1 MDNKLEIFNQ
11 LIYNYFIVIDNLIN
25 IAREKNIIPLKYV
38 VLIPILQSYIEE
50 NKLSIIQKSLV
61 TLLNNK
67 ERILNFSLDKLD
79 KDENINLEK
88 IKIII
93 DKENINNAKE
103 KESELFDL
111 IIQIKNN
118 SLKIDK
124 EERMIIKSYI
134 ELMIMILEKIKNIFL

>member
-1 MDNKLEIFNQ
+1 MDNKLEIFNE
-11 LIYNYFIVIDNLIN
+11 LIYNYFIIIDNLIN
-25 IAREKNIIPLKYV
+25 IGRDKNIIPLKYI

-50 NKLSIIQKSLV
+50 NKLSIVQKSLV

-67 ERILNFSLDKLD
+67 DRILNFSLDKLD

-118 SLKIDK
+118 SLKLDK

-134 ELMIMILEKIKNIFL
+134 ELMITILEKIKNIFV

>member
-1 MDNKLEIFNQ
+1 MNNKLEIFNE
-11 LIYNYFIVIDNLIN
+11 LIYNYFIVIDSLIN
-25 IAREKNIIPLKYV
+25 IGRDKNIIPLKYI
-38 VLIPILQSYIEE
+38 VLIPILQSYIEQ
-50 NKLSIIQKSLV
+50 NKLSIVQKSLV

-67 ERILNFSLDKLD
+67 DRILNFSLDKLD

-88 IKIII
+88 IKTII

-111 IIQIKNN
+111 IIQRKNN
-118 SLKIDK
+118 SLRLDK

-134 ELMIMILEKIKNIFL
+134 ELMIIILEKIKNLFL

>member
-1 MDNKLEIFNQ
+1 MNNKLEIINEQ
-11 LIYNYFIVIDNLIN
+11 IYNYFIVIDSLIN
-25 IAREKNIIPLKYV
+25 IGRDKNIIPLKYI
-38 VLIPILQSYIEE
+38 VLIPILQSYIEQ
-50 NKLSIIQKSLV
+50 NKLSIVQKSLV

-67 ERILNFSLDKLD
+67 DRILNFSLDKLD

-88 IKIII
+88 IKTII

-118 SLKIDK
+118 SLRLDK

-134 ELMIMILEKIKNIFL
+134 ELMIIILEKIKNLFL

>member
-1 MDNKLEIFNQ
+1 MNNKLEIFDE

-25 IAREKNIIPLKYV
+25 IGRDKNIIPLKYI
-38 VLIPILQSYIEE
+38 VLIPILQSYIEQ
-50 NKLSIIQKSLV
+50 NKLSIVQKSLV

-67 ERILNFSLDKLD
+67 DRILNFSLDKLD

-88 IKIII
+88 IKTII

-118 SLKIDK
+118 SLKLDK

-134 ELMIMILEKIKNIFL
+134 VLMIMILEKIKNIFL

>member
-1 MDNKLEIFNQ
+1 MNNKLEIFNE
-11 LIYNYFIVIDNLIN
+11 LIYNYFIVIDSLIN
-25 IAREKNIIPLKYV
+25 IGRDKNIIPLKYI
-38 VLIPILQSYIEE
+38 VLIPILQSYIEQ
-50 NKLSIIQKSLV
+50 NKLSIVQKSLV

-67 ERILNFSLDKLD
+67 DRILNFSLDKLD

-118 SLKIDK
+118 SLKLDK

>member
-1 MDNKLEIFNQ
+1 MNNKLEIFNE
-11 LIYNYFIVIDNLIN
+11 LIYNYFIVIDSLIN
-25 IAREKNIIPLKYV
+25 IGRDKNIIPLKYI
-38 VLIPILQSYIEE
+38 VLIPILQSYIEQ
-50 NKLSIIQKSLV
+50 NKLSIVQKSLV

-67 ERILNFSLDKLD
+67 DRILNFSLDKLD

-88 IKIII
+88 IKTII

-118 SLKIDK
+118 SLRLDK
-124 EERMIIKSYI
+124 E
-134 ELMIMILEKIKNIFL
+134 

>member
-1 MDNKLEIFNQ
+1 MNNKLEIFNE
-11 LIYNYFIVIDNLIN
+11 LIYNYFIVIDSLIN
-25 IAREKNIIPLKYV
+25 IGRDKNIIPLKYI
-38 VLIPILQSYIEE
+38 VLIPILQSYIEQ
-50 NKLSIIQKSLV
+50 NKLSIVQKSLV

-67 ERILNFSLDKLD
+67 DRILNFSLDKLD

-88 IKIII
+88 IKTII

-118 SLKIDK
+118 SLRLDK

-134 ELMIMILEKIKNIFL
+134 ELMIIILEKIKNLFL

>member
-1 MDNKLEIFNQ
+1 MNNKLEIFNE

-25 IAREKNIIPLKYV
+25 IGRDKNIIPLKYI
-38 VLIPILQSYIEE
+38 VLIPMFQSYIEE
-50 NKLSIIQKSLV
+50 NKLSIVQKSLV

-67 ERILNFSLDKLD
+67 VRILNFSLDKLD

-88 IKIII
+88 IKILI
-93 DKENINNAKE
+93 DKENINNTKE

-118 SLKIDK
+118 SLRLDK

>member
-1 MDNKLEIFNQ
+1 MNNKLEIFDE

-25 IAREKNIIPLKYV
+25 IGRDKNIIPLKYI

-50 NKLSIIQKSLV
+50 NKLSIVQKSLV

-67 ERILNFSLDKLD
+67 ARILNFSLDKLD

-93 DKENINNAKE
+93 DKENINNTKE

-118 SLKIDK
+118 SLKLDK

-134 ELMIMILEKIKNIFL
+134 ELMIMILEKIKNLFL

>member
-1 MDNKLEIFNQ
+1 MNNKLEIFDE
-11 LIYNYFIVIDNLIN
+11 LIYNYFIVIDSLIN
-25 IAREKNIIPLKYV
+25 IGRDKNIIPLKYV
-38 VLIPILQSYIEE
+38 VLIPILQSYIKE

-67 ERILNFSLDKLD
+67 DRILNFSLDKLD

-118 SLKIDK
+118 SLKLDK

>member
-1 MDNKLEIFNQ
+1 MDNKLEIFNE

-25 IAREKNIIPLKYV
+25 LAREKNIIPLKYI

-67 ERILNFSLDKLD
+67 DRILNFSLDKLD
-79 KDENINLEK
+79 KDESINLEK

>member
-1 MDNKLEIFNQ
+1 MDNKLEIFNE
-11 LIYNYFIVIDNLIN
+11 LIYNYFIIIDNLIN
-25 IAREKNIIPLKYV
+25 IGRDKNIIPLKYI

-50 NKLSIIQKSLV
+50 NKLSIVQKSLV

-67 ERILNFSLDKLD
+67 DRILNFSLDKLD

-118 SLKIDK
+118 SLKLDK

-134 ELMIMILEKIKNIFL
+134 ELMITILEKIKNIFL

>member
-1 MDNKLEIFNQ
+1 MDNKLEIFNE
-11 LIYNYFIVIDNLIN
+11 LIYNYFIIIDNLIN
-25 IAREKNIIPLKYV
+25 IGRDKNIIPLKYII
-38 VLIPILQSYIEE
+38 LIPILQSYIEE
-50 NKLSIIQKSLV
+50 NKLSIVQKSLV

-67 ERILNFSLDKLD
+67 DRILNFSLDKLD

-93 DKENINNAKE
+93 DKENINNTKE

-118 SLKIDK
+118 SLKLDK

-134 ELMIMILEKIKNIFL
+134 ELMIMILEKIKNIFV